1 MDVQCGNGA
10 NHYVRYSEL
19 TCLGVQIGGR
29 YLLFC
34 QLGAWNLWI
43 QDIREL
49 EICHVYSLCFLRSLS
64 NIFSAVL
71 AKDDIT
77 GELSSKHALWNSRS
91 SNQRMFEHKVEAA
104 EGQFFG
110 KLPQP
115 ITESHSRSDHYGKFI
130 ARYQIYEG
138 IRACFEATENY
149 IKENVAPIMCQF
161 LLRTVSPVV
170 TWNNLYAV

>member
-19 TCLGVQIGGR
+19 TCLGVQISGR
-29 YLLFC
+29 YVLFS

-64 NIFSAVL
+64 NMICAVL

-77 GELSSKHALWNSRS
+77 GELSSKQALWNSRP
-91 SNQRMFEHKVEAA
+91 NCQRILEHNVEAA

-110 KLPQP
+110 KLPQR
-115 ITESHSRSDHYGKFI
+115 ITEFSLK
-130 ARYQIYEG
+130 AKPLWQIYCS
-138 IRACFEATENY
+138 I
-149 IKENVAPIMCQF
+149 
-161 LLRTVSPVV
+161 S
-170 TWNNLYAV
+170 NLGRDSCLF